1 MRGMEDLKRVVMI
14 LLKNIYRMPSLLI
27 KLRKVNEN
35 KISKEEKFQVAQ
47 YIMQHT
53 VEASN
58 VKIDVFGKEN
68 IPKED
73 GYIFYPNHQG
83 IFDGFALVYA
93 CQKPFSPVIKQEL
106 TKVPIVNGIMNTM
119 DPIPMQ
125 REDVRQSLKV
135 ILEVVERVRRKE
147 NCLIFPEGTRSKS
160 SNNLSTFKGGSF
172 KAAIKAKCPIVPVAL
187 IDCYRPFE
195 EKSIKPIIVQVHILK
210 PIDYEKYHMKTSTE
224 IADMVKGQIENV
236 IKNNKSATHV

>member
-1 MRGMEDLKRVVMI
+1 MK
-14 LLKNIYRMPSLLI
+14 
-27 KLRKVNEN
+27 
-35 KISKEEKFQVAQ
+35 
-47 YIMQHT
+47 HT

-93 CQKPFSPVIKQEL
+93 CQKPFSHIIKQEL

-125 REDVRQSLKV
+125 REGQW
-135 ILEVVERVRRKE
+135 EHERWTLPDSRYHVFISRCVARWGY
-147 NCLIFPEGTRSKS
+147 FV
-160 SNNLSTFKGGSF
+160 
-172 KAAIKAKCPIVPVAL
+172 PIV
-187 IDCYRPFE
+187 
-195 EKSIKPIIVQVHILK
+195 
-210 PIDYEKYHMKTSTE
+210 
-224 IADMVKGQIENV
+224 
-236 IKNNKSATHV
+236 SAG